1 MQKNLF
7 FFKVF
12 LYTMP
17 MSDTNQTKLGMSKIE
32 SIIEFECYDDK
43 PSDCEWHLQKKD
55 VAIIA
60 RTIKKLLI
68 EEIRNAPPTLEDILK
83 VVQEF

>member
-1 MQKNLF
+1 
-7 FFKVF
+7 
-12 LYTMP
+12 
-17 MSDTNQTKLGMSKIE
+17 MSKIE

-68 EEIRNAPPTLEDILK
+68 EGIRINTHTWEDDIET
-83 VVQEF
+83 VQDF